1 MLTQNQPIP
10 EQINTL
16 GECLLENDQI
26 QEALSLFEIAAR
38 REPGNGQYIN
48 NLAIARFQ
56 SGDLYGAISGLE
68 AALRCEGDKRLFT
81 LNYADLARTRP
92 RLLRSG
98 LKVCQDH
105 LDRYGPDAEVSKVSD
120 LIEQEIETADREFCE
135 ALAAMPV
142 HTMLKVNGAAE
153 PVHLV
158 EMGEK
163 LADIIQENLECLSD
177 ARTVLDFGVGIG
189 RVLWPLS
196 QRLPGARFIGFDV
209 DPMMLT
215 NLAGVEALA
224 DTEYVYTTHEIPD
237 NSVDAAYVISV
248 FTHLAH
254 TTDYWLWELNRVLAP
269 GGRAFITYHDETLYD
284 ELRKKV
290 GGTLTFTGRTTIGR
304 CTEGSTNMGTY
315 YETEEWE
322 RTVGRF
328 FKIIRTVPRG
338 LGGHQSFS
346 VLEKGEV
353 SVDSLAIHRTYMRD
367 LEAELYKMRDAV
379 DLEI

>member
-1 MLTQNQPIP
+1 MLIQNQSIP
-10 EQINTL
+10 EQINSL
-16 GECLLENDQI
+16 GEGLLESNQI
-26 QEALSLFEIAAR
+26 QEALSLFEIAAS
-38 REPGNGQYIN
+38 REPGNGHYIN

-56 SGDLYGAISGLE
+56 SGDLNGAISGLE
-68 AALRCEGDKRLFT
+68 SALRCEGDKRLFT

-98 LKVCQDH
+98 LEVCQNY
-105 LDRYGPDAEVSKVSD
+105 LDQCGHDNEVSEVAD
-120 LIEQEIETADREFCE
+120 LIKQEIETADRGFCE
-135 ALAAMPV
+135 ALAAMPT

-153 PVHLV
+153 PEHLI

-163 LADIIQENLECLSD
+163 LADIIQENLDCLAT
-177 ARTVLDFGVGIG
+177 ARSVLDFGVGIG

-196 QRLPGARFIGFDV
+196 QRLPRARFIGFDV

-224 DTEYVYTTHEIPD
+224 DTEYVYTTHDIPD
-237 NSVDAAYVISV
+237 DSVDAAYVISV
-248 FTHLAH
+248 FTHLSH
-254 TTDYWLWELNRVLAP
+254 TTDYWLWELNRILSP

-284 ELRKKV
+284 ELRKRV

-338 LGGHQSFS
+338 FAGHQSFS
-346 VLEKGEV
+346 VLEKGDTN
-353 SVDSLAIHRTYMRD
+353 VDSLGIHRTYMRD
-367 LEAELYKMRDAV
+367 LEAELYKMRDEAN
-379 DLEI
+379 LEI

>member
-1 MLTQNQPIP
+1 MLAQIQSIP
-10 EQINTL
+10 DEINTL
-16 GECLLENDQI
+16 GECLLEANQI
-26 QEALSLFEIAAR
+26 QDALALFELAASH
-38 REPGNGQYIN
+38 EPDNGQFAN

-56 SGDLYGAISGLE
+56 SGGLTGAVSGLE
-68 AALRCEGDKRLFT
+68 TALRCGGDRRLFA

-92 RLLRSG
+92 RLLRRG
-98 LKVCQDH
+98 LEVCRDYLEQC
-105 LDRYGPDAEVSKVSD
+105 GQDAEVSTVAN
-120 LIEQEIETADREFCE
+120 LIEQEIETAHKEFYD
-135 ALAAMPV
+135 ALAATPL
-142 HTMLKVNGAAE
+142 HARLKVNGAAE
-153 PVHLV
+153 PQHLV

-163 LADIIQENLECLSD
+163 LADCIQENLEGLSE
-177 ARTVLDFGVGIG
+177 ARTVLDFGVGLG

-209 DPMMLT
+209 DPMMLAS
-215 NLAGVEALA
+215 LAGVDALS
-224 DTEYVYTTHEIPD
+224 DTEYVYTTHDIPD

-248 FTHLAH
+248 FTHLAR

-284 ELRKKV
+284 ELRKRV
-290 GGTLTFTGRTTIGR
+290 GGTLTFTGRTTVGR

-315 YETEEWE
+315 YETREWE

-346 VLEKGEV
+346 VLEKGEAR
-353 SVDSLAIHRTYMRD
+353 VDSLDIHRIYMRD
-367 LEAELYKMRDAV
+367 LETELYRMRDEAG
-379 DLEI
+379 LEI